1 MGAVPKLLL
10 RSWYAPT
17 WVTALLM
24 PVSFLYRAFI
34 AVRHLLYKSG
44 VFAIQ
49 EFDVPIIVVGN
60 LTVGGTGKTP
70 LLIHLAKELVAHG
83 YKPGIVSRGYGAKG
97 PYPVRVTPNTEV
109 SRSGDEPL
117 LIARS
122 LNVPVVVDPDRVNA
136 VNEVLKTNSIDIVLS
151 DDGLQHT
158 RLGRQLEIVVI
169 DGKRGLGNG
178 LLLPAGPLRESPKRL
193 NSVNVVVR
201 HGGVPKPGESSMET
215 SLGAIVNIN
224 DGRESTLVS
233 FKKKKCVVITAI
245 ANPDRFF
252 QQLSD
257 EGLQF
262 ERIEFFDHHYFS
274 LEDLQNYQNST
285 VLMTEKDAVKCQTLA
300 GQDWWQVG
308 QKIRTD
314 GEVVELVLQAAGGG
328 SVV

>member
-1 MGAVPKLLL
+1 MGAVAKLLL

-17 WVTALLM
+17 WVTPLLI
-24 PVSFLYRAFI
+24 PVSFLYRAFM
-34 AVRHLLYKSG
+34 AVRRLLYQSG
-44 VFAIQ
+44 VFRVQ

-70 LLIHLAKELVAHG
+70 LLIHLSKELLAHG
-83 YKPGIVSRGYGAKG
+83 FKPGVVSRGYGAKG
-97 PYPVRVTPNTEV
+97 TYPVRVTPTTEV
-109 SRSGDEPL
+109 LHSGDEPL

-122 LNVPVVVDPDRVNA
+122 LDVPVVVDPDRVNA
-136 VNEVLKTNSIDIVLS
+136 VSEVLKTGPIDIVLS

-158 RLGRQLEIVVI
+158 RLGRQLEIVII

-178 LLLPAGPLRESPKRL
+178 FLLPAGPLRESPKRL

-201 HGGVPKPGESSMET
+201 HGGVPKSSESSMET
-215 SLGAIVNIN
+215 SLGAVVNIN

-233 FKKKKCVVITAI
+233 FVEKECVVLTAI

-262 ERIEFFDHHYFS
+262 ERVEYSDHHYFS
-274 LEDLQNYQNST
+274 FEDLQRYQNKT
-285 VLMTEKDAVKCQTLA
+285 VLMTEKDAVKCQNFA
-300 GQDWWQVG
+300 GPDWWQVG
-308 QKIRTD
+308 QEVRT
-314 GEVVELVLQAAGGG
+314 GGQVVELVLQAARGG

>member
-1 MGAVPKLLL
+1 MGAVAKLLL

-17 WVTALLM
+17 WVTPLLI
-24 PVSFLYRAFI
+24 PVSFLYRAFM
-34 AVRHLLYKSG
+34 AVRRLLYQSG
-44 VFAIQ
+44 VFRVQ

-70 LLIHLAKELVAHG
+70 LLIHLSKELVAHG
-83 YKPGIVSRGYGAKG
+83 FKPGVVSRGYGAKG
-97 PYPVRVTPNTEV
+97 PYPVRVTPTTEV
-109 SRSGDEPL
+109 LHSGDEPL

-122 LNVPVVVDPDRVNA
+122 LDVPVVVDPDRVNA
-136 VNEVLKTNSIDIVLS
+136 VKEVLKTGSIDIVLS

-158 RLGRQLEIVVI
+158 RLGRQLEIVII

-178 LLLPAGPLRESPKRL
+178 FLLPAGPLRESPKRL

-201 HGGVPKPGESSMET
+201 HGGVPKSSESSMET
-215 SLGAIVNIN
+215 SLGAVVNIN

-233 FKKKKCVVITAI
+233 FVEKECVVLTAI

-262 ERIEFFDHHYFS
+262 ERVEYSDHHYFS
-274 LEDLQNYQNST
+274 FEDLQRYQNKT
-285 VLMTEKDAVKCQTLA
+285 VLMTEKDAVKCQNFA
-300 GQDWWQVG
+300 GPDWWQVG
-308 QKIRTD
+308 QEVRT
-314 GEVVELVLQAAGGG
+314 GGQVVELVLQAARGG

>member
-1 MGAVPKLLL
+1 MGAVAKLLL

-17 WVTALLM
+17 WVTPLLI
-24 PVSFLYRAFI
+24 PVSFLYRAFM
-34 AVRHLLYKSG
+34 AVRRLLYQSG
-44 VFAIQ
+44 VFKVQ

-70 LLIHLAKELVAHG
+70 LLIHLSKELVAHG
-83 YKPGIVSRGYGAKG
+83 FKPGVVSRGYGAKG

-109 SRSGDEPL
+109 LHSGDEPL

-122 LNVPVVVDPDRVNA
+122 LDVPVVVDPDRVNA
-136 VNEVLKTNSIDIVLS
+136 VKEVLKTGSIDIVLS

-178 LLLPAGPLRESPKRL
+178 LLLPAGPLRESAKRL

-201 HGGVPKPGESSMET
+201 HGGVPKPGEASMET
-215 SLGAIVNIN
+215 SLGAVVNIN

-262 ERIEFFDHHYFS
+262 ERVEFFDHHNFS

-308 QKIRTD
+308 QKTRTD
-314 GEVVELVLQAAGGG
+314 GEVVELVLQVAGGG

>member
-24 PVSFLYRAFI
+24 PVSIFYRVFI
-34 AVRHLLYKSG
+34 AVRHVLYQSG
-44 VFAIQ
+44 VFTIQ
-49 EFDVPIIVVGN
+49 DFDVPIIVVGN

-70 LLIHLAKELVAHG
+70 LLIHLAKELMAHG
-83 YKPGIVSRGYGAKG
+83 YKPGVVSRGYGAKG

-109 SRSGDEPL
+109 SRSGDEAL

-136 VNEVLKTNSIDIVLS
+136 VNEVLKAGSIDIVLS

-158 RLGRQLEIVVI
+158 RLGRCLEIVVI

-193 NSVNVVVR
+193 NTVNVVVR
-201 HGGVPKPGESSMET
+201 HGGIAKPGESTMET
-215 SLGAIVNIN
+215 SLGVVVNIN

-233 FKKKKCVVITAI
+233 FKKKRCVVITAI

-257 EGLQF
+257 EGIQF
-262 ERIEFFDHHYFS
+262 EGIEFPDHHYFS
-274 LEDLQNYQNST
+274 FEDLQSYQNST

-300 GQDWWQVG
+300 GQDWWQVR

-314 GEVVELVLQAAGGG
+314 GEVVELLLQAAGGG
-328 SVV
+328 PIA

>member
-1 MGAVPKLLL
+1 MSAVRKLLV

-17 WVTALLM
+17 WATALLM
-24 PVSFLYRAFI
+24 PVSFLYRLFI
-34 AVRHLLYKSG
+34 AARHLLYKSG
-44 VFAIQ
+44 VLTVRD
-49 EFDVPIIVVGN
+49 FDVPIVVVGN

-70 LLIHLAKELVAHG
+70 LLIHLAKQLVAHG

-97 PYPVRVTPNTEV
+97 SYPVRVTPNTEV
-109 SRSGDEPL
+109 LRSGDEPL

-122 LNVPVVVDPDRVNA
+122 INVPVVVDPDRVNA
-136 VNEVLKTNSIDIVLS
+136 VSEVLKTGSIDIVLS

-193 NSVNVVVR
+193 DTVNVVVR
-201 HGGVPKPGESSMET
+201 HGGKPNPGESSMAT
-215 SLGAIVNIN
+215 SLGTVVNIN
-224 DGRESTLVS
+224 DGRESSLGA
-233 FKKKKCVVITAI
+233 FKQKKCVVITAI
-245 ANPDRFF
+245 ADPERFY
-252 QQLSD
+252 QQLSE

-262 ERIEFFDHHYFS
+262 ERIEFLDHHYFS
-274 LEDLQNYQNST
+274 LEDLQNYQDST

-300 GQDWWQVG
+300 GQDWWQVS
-308 QKIRTD
+308 QEVRTD
-314 GEVVELVLQAAGGG
+314 GGVVESVLQAAGGG